1 MVRLEELQ
9 EKEVINIRDGVRLW
23 YVCDLEMDIVCVK
36 ICAFFVTCPARF
48 FGLAGR
54 DTEYRVPWEMI
65 YRIGCDFILVDLDPK
80 ACLCPN
86 PREKRL

>member
-9 EKEVINIRDGVRLW
+9 EKEVINIRDGVRLG
-23 YVCDLEMDIVCVK
+23 YVCDLEMDLVCGK

-54 DTEYRVPWEMI
+54 ETEYRVPWEMI

-86 PREKRL
+86 PRDKRL

>member
-9 EKEVINIRDGVRLW
+9 EKEVINIRDGVRLG
-23 YVCDLEMDIVCVK
+23 YVCDLEMDLVCGK
-36 ICAFFVTCPARF
+36 FCAFFVTCPARF

>member
-9 EKEVINIRDGVRLW
+9 EKEVINIRDGVRLG
-23 YVCDLEMDIVCVK
+23 YVCDLEMDLVCGK

-65 YRIGCDFILVDLDPK
+65 YRIGCDFILFDLDPK